1 MRKQGLIFQLIVI
14 VCTVVC
20 IAGGVTL
27 IKSPA
32 GFLIGAVVGVLL
44 NLIIKAAL
52 PARMLPG
59 LNGAQLSS
67 GQRQGPLQRLVVS
80 AKIGQPATPEGDLAE
95 LAQGRSVFVRAYGK
109 SDRTYRRPEQTSQLC
124 SLVLTPGADG
134 RIDVSRTGTRSRMEI
149 LPIHGPYQVRDA
161 GGDTAPNAVAL
172 RFGYREPVLLKSGS
186 AKQVFWLRPTD
197 AALLRLA
204 FPASTAGARTT
215 R

>member
-67 GQRQGPLQRLVVS
+67 GQRQAGLLAPPDRRGAAAPGLPRQHRRCPHHQVRPSPSFRGSGSRRAALPQR
-80 AKIGQPATPEGDLAE
+80 PN
-95 LAQGRSVFVRAYGK
+95 LAQ
-109 SDRTYRRPEQTSQLC
+109 
-124 SLVLTPGADG
+124 
-134 RIDVSRTGTRSRMEI
+134 
-149 LPIHGPYQVRDA
+149 
-161 GGDTAPNAVAL
+161 
-172 RFGYREPVLLKSGS
+172 
-186 AKQVFWLRPTD
+186 
-197 AALLRLA
+197 
-204 FPASTAGARTT
+204 
-215 R
+215 

>member
-14 VCTVVC
+14 ACTVVC
-20 IAGGVTL
+20 IAGGVTV
-27 IKSPA
+27 SQTPV
-32 GFLIGAVVGVLL
+32 GFLLGTAVGVLL
-44 NLIIKAAL
+44 NLLIKAAL
-52 PARMLPG
+52 PARLLPG
-59 LNGAQLSS
+59 LNGAQLSA
-67 GQRQGPLQRLVVS
+67 GQRQGPLQRLVVA
-80 AKIGQPATPEGDLAE
+80 AKVGRPATPEGDLAE
-95 LAQGRSVFVRAYGK
+95 LAQGRSVFVRAYRK
-109 SDRTYRRPEQTSQLC
+109 VEQGGQLC

-161 GGDTAPNAVAL
+161 AGDTVTNPVAL

-204 FPASTAGARTT
+204 FPATTSGARIAK
-215 R
+215 